1 MPESQTGKTSKPET
15 DSRGNYEDIIYI
27 CSDSVGETAEAVVR
41 ATLRQFGGRK
51 VRLKRFSHVRSV
63 EDIKTVLQEAK
74 KHDSF
79 VAYTLVHTKLR
90 DAMKNG
96 AVKMGVRAVD
106 IMGPMLQAFTDTFHD
121 APRRKPGLLHEMDE
135 FYFRRVEAVEFAV
148 RYDDGRDP
156 SGLLQ
161 AQVVLLGISRTSKTP
176 LSMFLAHKGY
186 KVANWPLVPEARIP
200 DELMKVEPNRVFG
213 LTMNVD
219 AMHKI
224 RTERLRTLGLSPEA
238 MYASKERIRREIE
251 FAESIMRRIN
261 CRIIDVSSRA
271 IEETAGIIMEH
282 YEMRIES

>member
-1 MPESQTGKTSKPET
+1 MSESHSGKQLERSAAAG
-15 DSRGNYEDIIYI
+15 GNYGDIIYI

-41 ATLRQFGGRK
+41 ATLRQFGSRK
-51 VRLKRFSHVRSV
+51 IRLKRFSHVRKV

-96 AVKMGVRAVD
+96 AVKMGIRAVD

-135 FYFRRVEAVEFAV
+135 FYFRRVEAIEFAV

-156 SGLLQ
+156 KGLLE
-161 AQVVLLGISRTSKTP
+161 AQVVLLGVSRTSKTP

-186 KVANWPLVPEARIP
+186 KVANWPLVPEARVP
-200 DELMKVEPNRVFG
+200 HELYKVDPNRVFG
-213 LTMNVD
+213 LTMDAD

-224 RTERLRTLGLSPEA
+224 RTERLRALGLPAGA
-238 MYASKERIRREIE
+238 MYASRERIQRELE
-251 FAESIMRRIN
+251 YAEEIMKRIN
-261 CRIIDVSSRA
+261 CRMIDVSSKA
-271 IEETAGIIMEH
+271 IEETAGIIMEY
-282 YEMRIES
+282 YESRIDL